1 MASCSLQRSFSS
13 FSINLIPMPR
23 LTTLSSDIFMF
34 DHTTSAFRPNGPWS
48 GIDMLIMNLLFK
60 ARGFRQTTKAPPRLI
75 SLSWTSSFR
84 PDFSMTACQ
93 EIVIR
98 GCRRFSSQEIFFDRE
113 SPIFDC
119 SEVNRFFKYMPTNQT
134 KINPTNMAPP
144 MPMLFTTRLSSISW
158 L

>member
-13 FSINLIPMPR
+13 FSINLMPIPR

-48 GIDMLIMNLLFK
+48 GMDMLIINLSFK
-60 ARGFRQTTKAPPRLI
+60 ARGFRQTTKAPPRLM
-75 SLSWTSSFR
+75 SLNWTSSLR

-98 GCRRFSSQEIFFDRE
+98 GCWRFCSHENFFLIENRLYLMALKSTVFSNICRR
-113 SPIFDC
+113 
-119 SEVNRFFKYMPTNQT
+119 T
-134 KINPTNMAPP
+134 KIK
-144 MPMLFTTRLSSISW
+144 SIRRIW
-158 L
+158 LRQCRCCSQPDCYP